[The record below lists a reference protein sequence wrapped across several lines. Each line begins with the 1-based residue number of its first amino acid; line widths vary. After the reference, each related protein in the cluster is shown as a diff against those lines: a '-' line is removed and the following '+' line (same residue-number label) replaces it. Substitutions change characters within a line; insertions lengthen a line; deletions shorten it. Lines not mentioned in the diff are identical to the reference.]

1 MGLTTAPKVAPP
13 LPSPLTPVEVPE
25 TSRSLMLLFT
35 KLVLPAEFVVLN
47 SLSVKRVDQVVPPS

>member
-1 MGLTTAPKVAPP
+1 M
-13 LPSPLTPVEVPE
+13 PSPLTPVEVPE

>member
-1 MGLTTAPKVAPP
+1 M
-13 LPSPLTPVEVPE
+13 PSPLTPVEVPE

-35 KLVLPAEFVVLN
+35 KPALPAVLVVFN